1 MVNDVKRH
9 IAIVGSGAAGLA
21 AAWLLAKQHKITL
34 LERDS
39 RLGGHAHTATVDPT
53 VARGAVAESVAYSQ
67 SDNPLK
73 IDTGFI
79 VYNEPSYPNMTRW
92 FETMKVQT
100 ENSDMSFAVSRENGG
115 FEYAGGPALGL
126 LAQPGL
132 TLRPRFWSMLLDLLR
147 FYRQAPRQI
156 PQDSQQTLGEYLQ
169 QHNYSR
175 AFIQDHLLPFGA
187 AVWSTPKNTMLDYPA
202 AAFIR
207 FCSNHGLLQISNR
220 PQWRT
225 VTGGSE
231 QYVRAV
237 EQAIGPQS
245 VMTDFDVVSIVRKPD
260 GVSIR
265 DRSGRLVEADQV
277 VIAAHADE
285 ALACL
290 DEPDAREQELLA
302 AFRYESNLA
311 ILHTD
316 ESYLPKRRRAWCSWN
331 YVERDGDDPS
341 QVSVTYWMNRLQN
354 LECSTN
360 YFVTLNPSVAPPA
373 EHVFRTQLY
382 QHPIFTSDTW
392 LAQQSLWSLQGH
404 NRTWFCGSYFG
415 SGFHEDAVQA
425 GFAVAEQLGGVERPW
440 QLDNPSARIVVP
452 SSRLA
457 SYHEQE
463 EAAA

>member
-1 MVNDVKRH
+1 MVHDDKMHV
-9 IAIVGSGAAGLA
+9 AIVGSGAAGLA
-21 AAWLLAKQHKITL
+21 AAWLLAKGHKVTL
-34 LERDS
+34 LEKES
-39 RLGGHAHTATVDPT
+39 RLGGHAHTATVSPS
-53 VARGAVAESVAYSQ
+53 AVGNAKNF
-67 SDNPLK
+67 DNILDPLK

-79 VYNEPSYPNMTRW
+79 VYNKPSYPNLTLW
-92 FETMKVQT
+92 FDAMEVMT
-100 ENSDMSFAVSRENGG
+100 ENSDMSFAVSRDNGS

-126 LAQPGL
+126 LAQPSL
-132 TLRPRFWSMLLDLLR
+132 MLRPRFWSMLLDLLR
-147 FYRQAPRQI
+147 FYRQAPMQI
-156 PQDSQQTLGEYLQ
+156 PEDSRQTLGDYLSE
-169 QHNYSR
+169 HRYSQ

-187 AVWSTPKNTMLDYPA
+187 AVWSTSKNTMLDYPA

-231 QYVRAV
+231 QYVKAV

-245 VMTDFDVVSIVRKPD
+245 VITDFDVGSIVRNRD
-260 GVSIR
+260 GVIICAR
-265 DRSGRLVEADQV
+265 DGRQVTADHV

-290 DEPDAREQELLA
+290 DKPDIRESELLS
-302 AFRYESNLA
+302 AFTYEANLA

-331 YVERDGDDPS
+331 YVEKEGDDHS
-341 QVSVTYWMNRLQN
+341 QVSVSYWMNRLQN
-354 LECSTN
+354 LHTNTN
-360 YFVTLNPSVAPPA
+360 YIVTLNPKTAPA
-373 EHVFRTQLY
+373 VEQTYRTQVY
-382 QHPIFTSDTW
+382 RHPVFTKATW
-392 LAQQSLWSLQGH
+392 SAQQELWSLQGH

-425 GFAVAEQLGGVERPW
+425 GFAVAEQLGGLARPW
-440 QLDNPSARIVVP
+440 QLDNPSPRIVVP
-452 SSRLA
+452 STRLA
-457 SYHEQE
+457 SFNEMN